1 MKRKIRM
8 GMVGGGPGAF
18 IGEVHRMAARLD
30 GMIELV
36 CGAFSSDPDKNR
48 AAGKALFLPG
58 ERCYATFD
66 EMFEKESSLPEDKRM
81 DFVSITTPNHLHF
94 PIAMKALQA
103 GFHVV
108 CEKPMT
114 LTVEEA
120 ETLAKEV
127 ERTGLIFCMTHNY
140 TAYPMSRVAKR
151 MVRNGDLGEIR
162 RIMVEYPQGWL
173 ADAVTPDNIQG
184 SWRTNPKT
192 SGISCCMGDIGSH
205 SENLA
210 EFISGLKIT
219 ELCANIKSFVPGR
232 TLDDDGDVLL
242 KFDNGAIG
250 SLTASQIAVGEENA
264 LKIRIYGTKAAIE
277 WNQQDPESLIVKYN
291 DRPMQVMRRNWAG
304 VGAEWSRIPAG
315 HPEGFLEAFGNIYR
329 DLAQA
334 INARLEGVEYESE
347 FPTVQDGLRG
357 VRFIHAVVAS
367 QGQWV
372 KL

>member
-18 IGEVHRMAARLD
+18 IGNVHRMASRLD
-30 GMIELV
+30 GLIDLV
-36 CGAFSSDPDKNR
+36 CGAFDVDPEKS
-48 AAGKALFLPG
+48 KAMGRSLFLP
-58 ERCYATFD
+58 ESRCYATYD
-66 EMFEKESSLPEDKRM
+66 EMFEAEMKLPEGERM
-81 DFVSITTPNHLHF
+81 DFVSITTPNHLHA
-94 PIAMKALQA
+94 PIALKALKC

-114 LTVEEA
+114 LTVEDAEA
-120 ETLAKEV
+120 LAAEV
-127 ERTGLIFCMTHNY
+127 EKTGLIFCLTHNY

-173 ADAVTPDNIQG
+173 ADVVKPDNMQG

-192 SGISCCMGDIGSH
+192 SGVSCCMGDIGSH

-277 WNQQDPESLIVKYN
+277 WNQQDAETLIVKYN

-304 VGAEWSRIPAG
+304 IGAEWSRVPAG

-329 DLAQA
+329 DLAMA
-334 INARLEGVEYESE
+334 INARLEGVPYESE
-347 FPTVQDGLRG
+347 FPTVHDGLRG

-367 QGQWV
+367 KGNWV